1 MARQPSPWD
10 LSPSEKLMMQGHLPR
25 LVFSDTIGTSRDW
38 RALEER
44 HPSTPLGSFRGY
56 IYHLFDSSGDPV
68 YFGKTIYP
76 SRRFVSHARK
86 PWWRDVA
93 HLNLYI
99 VSCDG
104 HPHELCRG
112 FGLNPGSAIDRTTV
126 LWETKAI
133 NNVRPRY
140 NIAGVPA

>member
-1 MARQPSPWD
+1 MRSMGVPT
-10 LSPSEKLMMQGHLPR
+10 SERLMMQGHLPR
-25 LVFSDTIGTSRDW
+25 LVFSGGIGNSRDW
-38 RALEER
+38 RALEGR

-56 IYHLFDSSGDPV
+56 IYHLFDSDGEPV

-86 PWWRDVA
+86 PWWASVA

-104 HPHELCRG
+104 HPHEPCRG
-112 FGLNPGSAIDRTTV
+112 SGFNPGDAIDRTTL
-126 LWETKAI
+126 LWEAKSI
-133 NNVRPRY
+133 NDVKPRC